1 MFKVKDITD
10 IFSHRCEYRTQVEDL
25 QTRVKQL
32 EALVAELKIQLE
44 CQQVE
49 ITTLKAENAQLKM
62 ENTQLKAENT
72 ELKEKLAKYENPKNS
87 SNSSIP
93 HTQDPYRKKYP
104 TKEKSGLS
112 AGGQKGHLGHHHA
125 WSHTPNEIIPLY
137 PEICSNCKCNDFIQ
151 LPEYVEARQE
161 INIPPI
167 QAHVREYQTCAGL
180 CQKCGKRSVGVFPEH
195 VKGLVQM
202 GSNVDSLVGYFKG
215 LGYLSHG
222 KIARFF
228 REILHISISTGGIQ
242 DCMKRL
248 SNRVE
253 PLYEQLIEYCKNQPV
268 VHSDETS
275 SKIQKQR
282 IYIWTFVTQAVCVFV
297 SDKSR
302 GFKVIQRIF
311 GETFKGKWVSDR
323 YAAQLKIIAFHQLC
337 LAHLIRDF
345 QYLIDCETSVWAKL
359 CQSLLKYAIHVRN
372 EAGGHWDPQEPAIK
386 ETVLDISNQ
395 WDALFAEPP
404 PTEKAQKLFKQLS
417 KRKHQLFLFLEC
429 PDVPPTNNLAE
440 SALRSYAIQRRI
452 NGGFKSDKGAKI
464 HTMLQSIIETARC
477 QGKDILQ
484 VLSLKITLDLA
495 F

>member
-1 MFKVKDITD
+1 MLS
-10 IFSHRCEYRTQVEDL
+10 IFSHRCAYRKQVEEL
-25 QTRVKQL
+25 QTRFSAMEK
-32 EALVAELKIQLE
+32 LVAELKIQLE

-49 ITTLKAENAQLKM
+49 ITALKAENAQLKI
-62 ENTQLKAENT
+62 ENAQLKSENV
-72 ELKEKLAKYENPKNS
+72 ELKEKLAKYENPKDS

-93 HTQDPYRKKYP
+93 PSKDPYRKKYP
-104 TKEKSGLS
+104 TKEKSGLP
-112 AGGQKGHLGHHHA
+112 AGGQKGHPGHHHP
-125 WSHTPNEIIPLY
+125 WNHTPDEIIPLY

-167 QAHVREYQTCAGL
+167 QAHIREYQTHEGL

-202 GSNVDSLVGYFKG
+202 GPDVDSLVGYFKG
-215 LGYLSHG
+215 LGHLSHG

-228 REILHISISTGGIQ
+228 QEILHISISTGGVQ

-268 VHSDETS
+268 LHSDETS
-275 SKIQKQR
+275 SKIQKQQ

-302 GFKVIQRIF
+302 GFKVIQRLF
-311 GETFKGKWVSDR
+311 GDTFKGKWVSDR

-337 LAHLIRDF
+337 LAHLIRNF
-345 QYLIDCETSVWAKL
+345 QYLIDCETSAWAKL

-372 EAGGHWDPQEPAIK
+372 EAGGYWDPQEPAIK
-386 ETVLDISNQ
+386 ETILQISNQ

-440 SALRSYAIQRRI
+440 SALRSYAIQRRV
-452 NGGFKSDKGAKI
+452 NGGFKSDKGAKD
-464 HTMLQSIIETARC
+464 HTILQSIIETARR

-484 VLSLKITLDLA
+484 VLSLKIPLILA
-495 F
+495 S